1 VRLEFA
7 VTRARSTIRD
17 SRKGPAAAKY
27 DHEVN
32 SSSPDS
38 ALRKTGVRVI
48 GEMSWG
54 THLCVFYDTKEDLL
68 ETCAAYFEA
77 GLRSGEFCVWAVSH
91 PATEQ
96 NAKA

>member
-1 VRLEFA
+1 VQ
-7 VTRARSTIRD
+7 ST
-17 SRKGPAAAKY
+17 AAAKY

-38 ALRKTGVRVI
+38 ALRKTGGRVI
-48 GEMSWG
+48 GEMPWG

-68 ETCAAYFEA
+68 DTCAAYFEA